1 MIRVREIRLSILN
14 DTEDALMNKLT
25 KILKVK
31 KEDIISFE
39 IDKKSID
46 SRDKNNILYVYNLDV
61 NVKNEDKV
69 LEKVD
74 NKYVS
79 KVNETKYEFNVTGEE
94 VITSRP
100 VIVGAGPAGLT
111 LGYILS
117 KYGFKPIIIEK
128 GKRVEDRKKDVYKFW
143 EEDILDI
150 NSNVQFGEGGAGTF
164 SDGKLN
170 FIPKLGKSDLFK
182 YMSQSEAY
190 KIIDDTEEIFTK
202 FKMDSEVYPS
212 NMDEAK
218 EIEKEVAKTGA
229 RLLIIKQ
236 KHLGSDKL
244 PLYIKDFTD
253 YLENKGVSIYQNT
266 DVVDIVSK
274 SKSEHDLIMKTKTKE
289 EVITAKNVIV
299 APGRTGAKWIQELAD
314 KYQIPY
320 TSQSI
325 EIGVRVEVRK
335 EILED
340 ITNIIYDPTIFI
352 KTDTYTDEIRTFCT
366 NPGGYVTKENYY
378 GFICV
383 NGHSLKDVK
392 SMNSNFA
399 FISKVG
405 LTEPATNTR
414 LYGESIA
421 RIANTLGDGK
431 PIVQTLRDLRK
442 GRRSDWKRINKGFIE
457 PTLKDCVAGDLS
469 LILPH
474 RIITNI
480 LEGLEKLDK
489 IIPGVNNDETLLYG
503 PEIKFFS
510 NEITTNNKFKL
521 EDYDIYFVGDGSG
534 KAGNIVTAAA
544 TGLIAARDILE
555 R

>member
-1 MIRVREIRLSILN
+1 M
-14 DTEDALMNKLT
+14 
-25 KILKVK
+25 K
-31 KEDIISFE
+31 KF
-39 IDKKSID
+39 
-46 SRDKNNILYVYNLDV
+46 DV
-61 NVKNEDKV
+61 A
-69 LEKVD
+69 
-74 NKYVS
+74 
-79 KVNETKYEFNVTGEE
+79 
-94 VITSRP
+94 
-100 VIVGAGPAGLT
+100 IVGAGPAGLFSAYELIT
-111 LGYILS
+111 KNSKLKVALIDKGHRAETRMCPMKVNGGKCLNCNPCQIMSGY
-117 KYGFKPIIIEK
+117 
-128 GKRVEDRKKDVYKFW
+128 
-143 EEDILDI
+143 
-150 NSNVQFGEGGAGTF
+150 GGAGTF

-212 NMDEAK
+212 NMDEAR

>member
-1 MIRVREIRLSILN
+1 M
-14 DTEDALMNKLT
+14 
-25 KILKVK
+25 K
-31 KEDIISFE
+31 K
-39 IDKKSID
+39 
-46 SRDKNNILYVYNLDV
+46 YDV
-61 NVKNEDKV
+61 A
-69 LEKVD
+69 
-74 NKYVS
+74 
-79 KVNETKYEFNVTGEE
+79 
-94 VITSRP
+94 
-100 VIVGAGPAGLT
+100 IVGAGPAGLFCAYELKEKNPKLKVALIDKGHRAET
-111 LGYILS
+111 RMCPMKVNGGKCVNCKVCQILS
-117 KYGFKPIIIEK
+117 GY
-128 GKRVEDRKKDVYKFW
+128 
-143 EEDILDI
+143 
-150 NSNVQFGEGGAGTF
+150 GGAGTF

-190 KIIDDTEEIFTK
+190 QIIDDTEEIFTK
-202 FKMDSEVYPS
+202 FKMDSDVYPS
-212 NMDEAK
+212 NMDEANQIK
-218 EIEKEVAKTGA
+218 KEVAKAGA
-229 RLLIIKQ
+229 RLLVIKQ

-244 PLYIKDFTD
+244 PGYIKDFTD
-253 YLENKGVSIYQNT
+253 YLENKGVDIYENSN
-266 DVVDIVSK
+266 VDDIISK
-274 SKSEHDLIMKTKTKE
+274 KEDEHELVINGE
-289 EVITAKNVIV
+289 HSITAKNVVV
-299 APGRTGAKWIQELAD
+299 APGRTGAKWVQELAD
-314 KYQIPY
+314 KYKIPY

-340 ITNIIYDPTIFI
+340 ITNVIYDPTIFI

-366 NPGGYVTKENYY
+366 NPGGFVAKENYY

-383 NGHSLKDVK
+383 NGHSLKDIK
-392 SMNSNFA
+392 SNNSNFA

-405 LTEPATNTR
+405 LTEPVTNTR

-431 PIVQTLRDLRK
+431 PIIQSLRDLKR
-442 GRRSDWKRINKGFIE
+442 GRRSEWKRINKGFIE

-469 LILPH
+469 LVLPH

-510 NEITTNNKFKL
+510 NEIDTNNKFKL
-521 EDYDIYFVGDGSG
+521 EKYNIYFVGDGAG

-544 TGLIAARDILE
+544 TGLVAARDIIE
-555 R
+555 K

>member
-1 MIRVREIRLSILN
+1 
-14 DTEDALMNKLT
+14 MNK
-25 KILKVK
+25 KGIPCQNCNPCAIL
-31 KEDIISFE
+31 
-39 IDKKSID
+39 
-46 SRDKNNILYVYNLDV
+46 
-61 NVKNEDKV
+61 
-69 LEKVD
+69 
-74 NKYVS
+74 
-79 KVNETKYEFNVTGEE
+79 
-94 VITSRP
+94 
-100 VIVGAGPAGLT
+100 AG
-111 LGYILS
+111 Y
-117 KYGFKPIIIEK
+117 
-128 GKRVEDRKKDVYKFW
+128 
-143 EEDILDI
+143 
-150 NSNVQFGEGGAGTF
+150 GGAGTF

-182 YMSQSEAY
+182 YMSQSEAN
-190 KIIDDTEEIFTK
+190 KLIDDTEKIFNK
-202 FKMDSEVYPS
+202 FKMDSDVYPS
-212 NMDEAK
+212 NMDDANK
-218 EIEKEVAKTGA
+218 IKKEVAKTGA

-244 PLYIKDFTD
+244 PGYIKDFTD
-253 YLENKGVSIYQNT
+253 YLENKGIDIYEMSNVL
-266 DVVDIVSK
+266 DVISNSENEHEIVIEK
-274 SKSEHDLIMKTKTKE
+274 KDNIIANC
-289 EVITAKNVIV
+289 VII
-299 APGRTGAKWIQELAD
+299 APGRTGAKWVQELAD
-314 KYQIPY
+314 KYNISY

-340 ITNIIYDPTIFI
+340 ITNVIYDPTIFI

-366 NPGGYVTKENYY
+366 NPGGFVAKENYY

-383 NGHSLKDVK
+383 NGHSLKDIK
-392 SMNSNFA
+392 SDNSNFA

-405 LTEPATNTR
+405 LTEPVTNTR

-431 PIVQTLRDLRK
+431 PIIQTLRDLKK
-442 GRRSDWKRINKGFIE
+442 GRRSEWKRINKGFIE

-469 LILPH
+469 LVLPH

-510 NEITTNNKFKL
+510 NEIDTNNKFKL
-521 EDYDIYFVGDGSG
+521 NNYDIYFVGDGAG

-544 TGLIAARDILE
+544 TGLVAARDILE
-555 R
+555 KSNCNGERNGKK